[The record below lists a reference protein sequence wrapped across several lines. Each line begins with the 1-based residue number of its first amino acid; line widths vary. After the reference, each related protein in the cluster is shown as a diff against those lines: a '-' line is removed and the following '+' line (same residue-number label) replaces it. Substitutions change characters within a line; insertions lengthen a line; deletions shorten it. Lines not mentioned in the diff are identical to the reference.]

1 MTADR
6 DERNSAMA
14 RYEIYVTYKTGIFD
28 PPGATAERALAN
40 LGYEGIE
47 SVKIGKYIRVE
58 GDLTE
63 ASVREMCEKLLA
75 NPVIEDFR
83 IETVEG

>member
-1 MTADR
+1 
-6 DERNSAMA
+6 MA

-40 LGYEGIE
+40 LGYEGVD
-47 SVKIGKYIRVE
+47 SVKIGKYIRIE
-58 GDLTE
+58 GSCDE
-63 ASVREMCEKLLA
+63 AQVREMCDKLLA

>member
-1 MTADR
+1 
-6 DERNSAMA
+6 MA
-14 RYEIYVTYKTGIFD
+14 RYQVFVTYKKGIFD

-47 SVKIGKYIRVE
+47 SVKIGKFIQIE
-58 GDLTE
+58 ADGDLDT
-63 ASVREMCEKLLA
+63 VREMCEKLLA

-83 IETVEG
+83 IETVGEE